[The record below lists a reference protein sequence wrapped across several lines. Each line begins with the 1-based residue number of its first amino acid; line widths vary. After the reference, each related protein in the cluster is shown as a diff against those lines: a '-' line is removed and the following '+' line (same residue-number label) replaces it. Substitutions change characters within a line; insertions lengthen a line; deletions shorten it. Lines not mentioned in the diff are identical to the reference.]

1 MKNSAEKILT
11 VLGLG
16 LLLIWGAFAQN
27 PAISTFP
34 YTADFGTTTAPG
46 AHNDYWKFK
55 AIQDGGGTESVV
67 VASDRWGFSAVSGE
81 NLAACFTDNDDAATI
96 EPAAFSPIFHLEK
109 DDNTSYTVRADY
121 KNINLTSGKHLVV
134 RLHSVIDGEPYY
146 GGKWGV
152 YYNTPDPIKDA
163 NGKVRSVLIHNEGKM
178 PKAGDSTYTY
188 HISSDLIP
196 ESGDYCISFIIID
209 NLYANTKNT
218 KNGEKFY
225 LTGLQIDE
233 IVGTDLA
240 AGQIISPY
248 TDPQAGTQAF
258 SAFVMNR
265 GGGTVRNFEACYSV
279 DGGTAVKESF
289 SQEIASDKISRITFK
304 TLPDLQ
310 PGDHRLSFWVDEA
323 ADLDRSNDTVSCWVR
338 VGSSGIATLPA
349 RYEFTEAV
357 PYAWAMISDSFYA
370 EPNWR
375 FVQEG
380 THCYPVVSTVRQNGY
395 NNNDYLVSPQFS
407 FKKDKL
413 YRVEFT
419 FRSELA
425 GYKSL
430 ALYACLN
437 AGRDNLPAKELIWKQ
452 DRFED
457 RSDRSMVVYYLAKDD
472 ANRALAFHAYGPS
485 SEGSLQIKRIT
496 VSQADTNTMDYF
508 FDFDGTS
515 SDDPQY
521 LVGQNLDFI
530 DYDGNL
536 SKEAGTPGGWALYGE
551 NSGFNSIYSARSI
564 GIPGKQ
570 GATKADDWMV
580 FKPFYLESGK
590 DYYLNFRTKMSS
602 SNSGALEY
610 YVQRE
615 GPRYD
620 LAYEGQTGIKGRKS
634 VSGSTY
640 DTVRCVFAVE
650 ESGYH
655 ILSIR
660 NVTEVNDIVTDPQA
674 LENYTVFVDN
684 VSLGARERFSVHA
697 LYADVPYEA
706 RFGLTVSL
714 GMTVRNFSSNTVE
727 AKDIR
732 YCYQIDDEE
741 VCRETPASNLLS
753 QVSSTYTFNR
763 RASFNSES
771 TQTVRFWAEKTGS
784 DEVPDTVTVTVS
796 KVLARELPFVEKFAE
811 KSMDD
816 WQSYPSA
823 RRVWQMQFG
832 TETAHSGEWAAKCNV
847 GSSEISD
854 FLVTP
859 LLKVEKDKTYRVSF
873 FYKRDANNIGTND
886 SLRLFYAYNRYDNTG
901 FLNQLAVFPQPASTE
916 YDFLYAY
923 IRFPETGAAFLSL
936 KAELG
941 GNTAPLYIDD
951 FILVDSLQTNSTDYR
966 VSDLHVSGNMSE
978 CDTMAIGRLSFKVT
992 AGGFS
997 MPENVTTHIRYDNGP
1012 AQDISFQKE
1021 MMDGEEYT
1029 VSLPMPMFSGGEH
1042 TVEVWLGLK
1051 EELDRRDDTVRT
1063 SFSVHSPQTVPFRDA
1078 NISVVGSPRMSACF
1092 EPDSTG
1098 TYLLRYRY
1106 DATNA
1111 AGATVKLNLLAYGNN
1126 SIAGSRLVDEQEAL
1140 GVNTLEKEI
1149 EISALGVYAFGIEC
1163 VNLPVGGTFR
1173 VDSLWLEAKI
1183 KEKPV
1188 DTTGTD
1194 TTGIGTFALN
1204 EFRIQ
1209 PNPAADFVEILIP
1222 EQATSLY
1229 IFDMQGRVCR
1239 HLVLQRQERIR
1250 LSLQDLRPGVYM
1262 VRGAGNS
1269 KAATR
1274 KLIKR

>member
-1 MKNSAEKILT
+1 MKNSTGKILA

-16 LLLIWGAFAQN
+16 LFFIWSVFAQD

-34 YTADFGTTTAPG
+34 YKADFGTTVTPG

-55 AIQDGGGTESVV
+55 ALKDGGTESVV
-67 VASDRWGFSAVSGE
+67 VASERWGFSAVSGE
-81 NLAACFTDNDDAATI
+81 NLAVCFTDDDEIATI

-134 RLHSVIDGEPYY
+134 RLHSVVNGEPYY

-152 YYNTPDPIKDA
+152 HYNTPDPIKDA
-163 NGKVRSVLIHNEGKM
+163 SGKVCSVLIQNEGKM

-188 HISSDLIP
+188 HIPSGLIP

-209 NLYANTKNT
+209 NLYAKSA
-218 KNGEKFY
+218 KSGEKFY
-225 LTGLQIDE
+225 LTGLQIDKT
-233 IVGTDLA
+233 VGTDLA

-248 TDPQAGTQAF
+248 TDPQAGTQFF

-265 GGGTVRNFEACYSV
+265 GGGTARNFEACYSV

-310 PGDHRLSFWVDEA
+310 PGDHLLRFWVDEA

-338 VGSSGIATLPA
+338 VGSSSIATLPA

-357 PYAWAMISDSFYA
+357 PYAWAMVSDSFYA
-370 EPNWR
+370 EPNWC

-380 THCYPVVSTVRQNGY
+380 IHRYPVVSTVRQNGY
-395 NNNDYLVSPQFS
+395 NNNDYLISPQFS

-419 FRSELA
+419 FRSDSA
-425 GYKSL
+425 GDKSL
-430 ALYACLN
+430 ALYACMN
-437 AGRDNLPAKELIWKQ
+437 ASRDNLSSKELIWKQ
-452 DRFED
+452 DQFED

-472 ANRALAFHAYGPS
+472 ADRALAFHAYGPS
-485 SEGSLQIKRIT
+485 SEGSLQIKRMS

-536 SKEAGTPGGWALYGE
+536 SNAGTPGSWALYGE
-551 NSGFNSIYSARSI
+551 NSGFNSTYSARSI
-564 GIPGKQ
+564 GIPGKR
-570 GATKADDWMV
+570 GATKANDWMV
-580 FKPFYLESGK
+580 FKPFYLEAGK

-602 SNSGALEY
+602 SNSGDLEY

-620 LAYEGQTGIKGRKS
+620 LAYEEQTGVKGKKAVR
-634 VSGSTY
+634 GNAY

-650 ESGYH
+650 ANGYYV
-655 ILSIR
+655 LSIR

-727 AKDIR
+727 AKDIK

-741 VCRETPASNLLS
+741 VCRETPASNLLA
-753 QVSSTYTFNR
+753 QVSSIYTFDK
-763 RASFNSES
+763 RAAFNSES

-796 KVLARELPFVEKFAE
+796 KIHTRELPFVEKFAE
-811 KSMDD
+811 RSMDD

-823 RRVWQMQFG
+823 RRIWQMQFG

-847 GSSEISD
+847 GSEISD

-873 FYKRDANNIGTND
+873 FYKRDGNDIGAND
-886 SLRLFYAYNRYDNTG
+886 SLRLFYAYNRYDQTG
-901 FLNQLAVFPQPASTE
+901 FKNQIALFPQPAASE
-916 YDFLYAY
+916 YDFCQAY
-923 IRFPETGAAFLSL
+923 IRFPESGAAFLGL

-978 CDTMAIGRLSFKVT
+978 CDTMAMGRLSFKVT

-997 MPENVTTHIRYDNGP
+997 MPEYVTTHIRYDNGP

-1042 TVEVWLGLK
+1042 SLEVWLGLK
-1051 EELDRRDDTVRT
+1051 DELDRTDDTVRT
-1063 SFSVHSPQTVPFRDA
+1063 SFSVHSPQTMPFKDA

-1111 AGATVKLNLLAYGNN
+1111 AGATVKLNLLTFGNN

-1140 GVNTLEKEI
+1140 GVNTIEKEI
-1149 EISALGVYAFGIEC
+1149 EISALGVYAFSIEC
-1163 VNLPVGGTFR
+1163 ANLPVGGTFR
-1173 VDSLWLEAKI
+1173 MDSLWLEK
-1183 KEKPV
+1183 KKGMPV
-1188 DTTGTD
+1188 DTTVTD
-1194 TTGIGTFALN
+1194 TTGIGTFAVN

-1209 PNPAADFVEILIP
+1209 PNPASDFVEILVP
-1222 EQATSLY
+1222 EQANSLY
-1229 IFDMQGRVCR
+1229 VFDMQGRVCR

-1250 LSLQDLRPGVYM
+1250 LSLHDLRPGVYM
-1262 VRGAGNS
+1262 VRVAGNS